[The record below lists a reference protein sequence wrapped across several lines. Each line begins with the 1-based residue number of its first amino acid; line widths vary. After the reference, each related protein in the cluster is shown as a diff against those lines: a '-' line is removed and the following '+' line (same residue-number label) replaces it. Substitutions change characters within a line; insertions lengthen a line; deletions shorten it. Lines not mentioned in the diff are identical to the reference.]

1 MSSFQTKTAEIS
13 HRRNYRLYGIW
24 KIIIKVVE
32 EAHNFFYQDR
42 VMNLLKVLWVV
53 PSLTSE
59 FALYISKNKEN
70 MSKFIQNELLYTYL
84 SIQNIKA
91 TIYR

>member
-32 EAHNFFYQDR
+32 EAHNFFLPRSY
-42 VMNLLKVLWVV
+42 N
-53 PSLTSE
+53 E
-59 FALYISKNKEN
+59 FTKCFMGDAFSHVRIRSIYKQEQRKHVQI
-70 MSKFIQNELLYTYL
+70 YTD
-84 SIQNIKA
+84 
-91 TIYR
+91 